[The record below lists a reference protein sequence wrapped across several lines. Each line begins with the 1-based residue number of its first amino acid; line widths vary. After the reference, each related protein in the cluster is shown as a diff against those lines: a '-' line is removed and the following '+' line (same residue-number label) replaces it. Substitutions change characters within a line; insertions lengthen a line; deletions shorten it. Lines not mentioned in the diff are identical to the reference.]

1 MSAVIIIVSFAIVI
15 LASILSHGD
24 QWWMSGA
31 VLVAAVFWFA
41 CASLGRRP

>member
-15 LASILSHGD
+15 LTSILSHGD
-24 QWWMSGA
+24 RWWMSGA

-41 CASLGRRP
+41 GASLGRRP